1 MQLYQF
7 DSIRTV
13 TEFVGAEELST
24 VALRTRGSFLEWLL
38 SVPVPTST
46 QTYSSAYRVQAS

>member
-1 MQLYQF
+1 VQLYQF